1 MERRAHLVFKG
12 RVQGVFFR
20 ANAQRIAKELGL
32 RGWVRNC
39 LDGSVE
45 AVVEGP
51 QPQVRSLIERLR
63 REVNAARVDAVEE
76 NWEAATG
83 EFAAFD
89 VRPDS

>member
-1 MERRAHLVFKG
+1 MEKRAHLVFQG

-20 ANAQRIAKELGL
+20 ANTHRIAKELGL
-32 RGWVRNC
+32 RGWVRNRA
-39 LDGSVE
+39 DGSVE

-51 QPQVRSLIERLR
+51 ENQVRSLIERLR
-63 REVNAARVDAVEE
+63 REVRAARVDAVHET
-76 NWEAATG
+76 WQAATG

>member
-1 MERRAHLVFKG
+1 MEKRAHLVFKG

-20 ANAQRIAKELGL
+20 ANAQRIANELGL
-32 RGWVRNC
+32 RGWVANRA
-39 LDGSVE
+39 DGSVE

-51 QPQVRSLIERLR
+51 EPHVRSLIERLR
-63 REVNAARVDAVEE
+63 REVSAARVDAVEE
-76 NWEAATG
+76 EWAAPTG

>member
-1 MERRAHLVFKG
+1 MEKRAHLVFQG

-20 ANAQRIAKELGL
+20 ANTHRIAKELGL
-32 RGWVRNC
+32 RGWVRNRS
-39 LDGSVE
+39 DGSVE

-51 QPQVRSLIERLR
+51 EPQVRSLIERLR
-63 REVNAARVDAVEE
+63 REVSAARLDTVQEK
-76 NWEAATG
+76 WQAATG